1 MPLGVPMQCPDR
13 GGPAGGAPPAGLPDG
28 FSSRLDALLAA
39 YRMAGRGVGRAARRG
54 AAGNPALAVE
64 AVGFHPCGPGRL
76 GCMVTPWFLE
86 AVLLPDDPFLWAEAR
101 DGDPLPLE
109 LPSGRHRFTAA
120 RMGLLGTLAAIPL
133 ASDMALFLDAEDAR
147 HAARLA
153 LDTLSGRPAQAPSG
167 CPVLAGPWP

>member
-1 MPLGVPMQCPDR
+1 MSLGVPMQCPDR
-13 GGPAGGAPPAGLPDG
+13 GGSAGGSPPAGLPDG
-28 FSSRLDALLAA
+28 FSRRLDTLLAA
-39 YRMAGRGVGRAARRG
+39 CRMAGRGVGRAARRG

-76 GCMVTPWFLE
+76 GCVVTPWFLE
-86 AVLLPDDPFLWAEAR
+86 AVLLPDDPFLWAEAY

-120 RMGLLGTLAAIPL
+120 RMGMLGTLAAIPL
-133 ASDMALFLDAEDAR
+133 ASDMALFAGAEDAR

-153 LDTLSGRPAQAPSG
+153 LDTLLGEPGQAPSG